1 MLDGTDIFCV
11 ICSLNNYFK
20 GMDIINKVRKTPL
33 SSSLQYNGPNKK
45 VKPVWSF
52 ASFYLEACEVVGMA
66 GVAGG

>member
-1 MLDGTDIFCV
+1 MLFEQLFQRYG
-11 ICSLNNYFK
+11 Y
-20 GMDIINKVRKTPL
+20 NKQSSKTPL

-45 VKPVWSF
+45 VKAVWSF